1 VSSTTASR
9 ISDKQALRH
18 ELPGEL
24 AQFNGDLDRY
34 RHWRRK
40 LIFTPGIKHL
50 ADRAGAFWLVDLV
63 ASWQLNGKVAA
74 EQFQVWTLAVR
85 SDQTATAT
93 ATDGNRAEIARQEI
107 PFTDF
112 PLAEI
117 TVWFDGGTLM
127 LPSEY

>member
-1 VSSTTASR
+1 MSSTANTASNQ
-9 ISDKQALRH
+9 QALRQD
-18 ELPGEL
+18 LPREL

-34 RHWRRK
+34 RHWTRK

-50 ADRAGAFWLVDLV
+50 AERAGAFWLVDLV
-63 ASWQLNGKVAA
+63 ASWQLEGKGAA

-112 PLAEI
+112 PLDEI